1 MTQPFRQPRA
11 PPETSVLQRHD
22 GFARF
27 LKQHASPPHHRV
39 TAGGRIVPA
48 VPSSPPPMLDFG
60 SLNGLLRDR
69 PATGTSFQKEARS
82 AQPNPRVQNPRAQNP
97 QATSSMTLGD
107 YLKNQSGSFDGLSL
121 QYAAQP
127 TPLQTAIPLN
137 NLPFGNQAFM
147 APTIQTQPSVI
158 PLALLPDG
166 STLVSYNGVNY
177 RASWNGV
184 NTTME
189 PLQPL
194 QPPLDQQYYTQAY
207 LQAYLNS
214 ANYNVDAQPSQAS
227 NPSAPLVSATNVTRP
242 EISKAEVPLQ
252 HKSQNT
258 EELSLKTQLTD
269 LDKHLALYHYDIMPA
284 ERASLIAQRRW
295 LVEEIDRIR
304 LSKEKTKHTIPI
316 IAPAT
321 TGLPVTPA
329 AQPMPGANGLR
340 EEVQKGQVAKGG
352 TRNKHLSPAAPAFVP
367 RNASSLPSTNLKL
380 PAASQRAKYEEVSMR
395 AGPGGIDTAPQ
406 IPNNV
411 NSSQWAGHPDRKV
424 SLPKTKT
431 VSHYEGSSSSS
442 ALDPSD
448 PAMRIIDHEDIEY
461 AARYLYNGTKDTKT
475 YCTTVAE
482 FQEAVRRVREQARLY
497 GCAGGQSKDPAYDAE
512 QDIWWAI
519 CDRDPI
525 PLPSKVPD
533 HVINPRPWNWNDSAF
548 NYRRQG
554 AKDAPGPGYEQARNS
569 PRIFG
574 WDPATTDKMKD
585 VMDVSRSYFALKGQ
599 LPSVPFRDFAYDR
612 DGNKRL
618 IQSDSAAPTAYRAA
632 PKSTAPRDQAP
643 MADTSRV
650 EMRPGFNSSARQE
663 MSTRELSVQHVQH
676 TDSTSNLRSQ
686 PADKG
691 KARDPVSLPQGV
703 PRTPEHR
710 PLQQPLEASS
720 VCSISQAAKL
730 HRSAQ
735 HSTTK
740 SKNAGTTHGLHQ
752 AYIEGYTETEV
763 AGDPQI
769 KTTPS
774 KGCIDPLPT
783 SSDNARIDCTK
794 LISDWDSAVLPGSG
808 QKMTEEEMDSIW
820 YHTPLDEI
828 TQKYLDDMKAYTPFK
843 NKQADGKHHDVDA
856 AKDHRQTSDSSE
868 PVTES
873 KISWGPDEG
882 TTPTGSSGRHH
893 SGSLKTHA
901 TAEEHEVAKTAKVNI
916 PNASTVRAPVPRN
929 NSNDPFSTGF
939 NLHKALDHRE
949 VNAVN
954 IPM

>member
-1 MTQPFRQPRA
+1 
-11 PPETSVLQRHD
+11 
-22 GFARF
+22 
-27 LKQHASPPHHRV
+27 
-39 TAGGRIVPA
+39 
-48 VPSSPPPMLDFG
+48 MLDFG

-69 PATGTSFQKEARS
+69 PALGTSFQKEARS
-82 AQPNPRVQNPRAQNP
+82 AQTNPRVQDPRAQNP
-97 QATSSMTLGD
+97 QAISPMTLGD

-121 QYAAQP
+121 HYP
-127 TPLQTAIPLN
+127 TPMQTAIPLDK
-137 NLPFGNQAFM
+137 LPFGNQAFM
-147 APTIQTQPSVI
+147 TPTIQTQPSVI

-166 STLVSYNGVNY
+166 STLVSYNGMSY
-177 RASWNGV
+177 RASWNGM

-194 QPPLDQQYYTQAY
+194 QLPLEQQFYSQAY
-207 LQAYLNS
+207 LQAHLNS
-214 ANYNVDAQPSQAS
+214 ANYSVDAQPSRAS
-227 NPSAPLVSATNVTRP
+227 NPSASLVSATNVARP
-242 EISKAEVPLQ
+242 DTSKTEVPPP

-284 ERASLIAQRRW
+284 DRASLIAQRRR

-304 LSKEKTKHTIPI
+304 LSKEKPKHSIPI
-316 IAPAT
+316 IAPAG

-329 AQPMPGANGLR
+329 AQPMPGANGLG
-340 EEVQKGQVAKGG
+340 EEAQKGQVAKGG

-367 RNASSLPSTNLKL
+367 RNASSLPSTNLNL
-380 PAASQRAKYEEVSMR
+380 PAASQRAKYEECSMR
-395 AGPGGIDTAPQ
+395 AASGGVGTAPKMH
-406 IPNNV
+406 NNA
-411 NSSQWAGHPDRKV
+411 NSSEWASHPDRKV

-431 VSHYEGSSSSS
+431 VSHYEESSSFS

-461 AARYLYNGTKDTKT
+461 AARYLYNGTQDTKT
-475 YCTTVAE
+475 YCTTVTE
-482 FQEAVRRVREQARLY
+482 FQEAVRRVREQARSY

-554 AKDAPGPGYEQARNS
+554 AKDAPETGYEQARNS
-569 PRIFG
+569 PRVIG
-574 WDPATTDKMKD
+574 WDPAITDKMKD

-618 IQSDSAAPTAYRAA
+618 IQSDSAAPTAYRAVL
-632 PKSTAPRDQAP
+632 KSTAPRDQGP
-643 MADTSRV
+643 LVDTLRA
-650 EMRPGFNSSARQE
+650 EMRPGFDSSARQE
-663 MSTRELSVQHVQH
+663 TSTSELSIQH
-676 TDSTSNLRSQ
+676 TDSTSNHRSQ
-686 PADKG
+686 PAEMG
-691 KARDPVSLPQGV
+691 KAHDPLTLQQEV
-703 PRTPEHR
+703 PRTPEQR
-710 PLQQPLEASS
+710 EANS
-720 VCSISQAAKL
+720 VCFFSQATKL
-730 HRSAQ
+730 HRSAR

-740 SKNAGTTHGLHQ
+740 SKNAEATYGLHQ
-752 AYIEGYTETEV
+752 AYIEGAPEIPV
-763 AGDPQI
+763 AGDPQMKI
-769 KTTPS
+769 TPS
-774 KGCIDPLPT
+774 KDCIDPLPT
-783 SSDNARIDCTK
+783 SRDVARIDSTK
-794 LISDWDSAVLPGSG
+794 LTYSWDSADLPGSG
-808 QKMTEEEMDSIW
+808 QKLTEEEIDSIW
-820 YHTPLDEI
+820 YHTPLDDV

-873 KISWGPDEG
+873 KSSWGPDEG
-882 TTPTGSSGRHH
+882 TTPTNLSVLHH
-893 SGSLKTHA
+893 FESLKTHA

-916 PNASTVRAPVPRN
+916 PNASTVRAPIPRDI
-929 NSNDPFSTGF
+929 SNDPFSTGF
-939 NLHKALDHRE
+939 NSHKALDHRE

>member
-1 MTQPFRQPRA
+1 
-11 PPETSVLQRHD
+11 
-22 GFARF
+22 
-27 LKQHASPPHHRV
+27 
-39 TAGGRIVPA
+39 
-48 VPSSPPPMLDFG
+48 MLDFG

-82 AQPNPRVQNPRAQNP
+82 AQPNPRVQNPRVQNPRAQNP
-97 QATSSMTLGD
+97 QTTSSMTLGD

-121 QYAAQP
+121 QYAGQP
-127 TPLQTAIPLN
+127 APMQTAIPLS
-137 NLPFGNQAFM
+137 NLPFGNQAFI

-158 PLALLPDG
+158 PLAMLPDG

-207 LQAYLNS
+207 LQAQMNS
-214 ANYNVDAQPSQAS
+214 SNYSLDAQPLQDST
-227 NPSAPLVSATNVTRP
+227 PSAPLVSATNVARRDT
-242 EISKAEVPLQ
+242 SKAEVPSQ
-252 HKSQNT
+252 HKSKNAD
-258 EELSLKTQLTD
+258 EVNLKTQLTD

-284 ERASLIAQRRW
+284 ERASLVAQRRW

-304 LSKEKTKHTIPI
+304 LSKEKPKHSIPI

-329 AQPMPGANGLR
+329 APPIPGANGLR
-340 EEVQKGQVAKGG
+340 EEAQKGQVAKGG
-352 TRNKHLSPAAPAFVP
+352 PMSKHLSPAAPAFVP
-367 RNASSLPSTNLKL
+367 RSTSSLLSTNLNL
-380 PAASQRAKYEEVSMR
+380 PAASQQAKYEDVSMR
-395 AGPGGIDTAPQ
+395 AASGGIDAAPKVH
-406 IPNNV
+406 NNA
-411 NSSQWAGHPDRKV
+411 NSSRWASHPDRKV
-424 SLPKTKT
+424 SMPKSKT

-461 AARYLYNGTKDTKT
+461 AARYLYNGNKNTKT

-533 HVINPRPWNWNDSAF
+533 HIIKPRPWNWNDSAF

-554 AKDAPGPGYEQARNS
+554 ANDAPGPGYEQARNS
-569 PRIFG
+569 PRVFG

-599 LPSVPFRDFAYDR
+599 LPSVPFRDLAYDR

-632 PKSTAPRDQAP
+632 PKSTASRDQVP
-643 MADTSRV
+643 MADTLRV
-650 EMRPGFNSSARQE
+650 KMRPGFDSSAHQE
-663 MSTRELSVQHVQH
+663 MSTSELSVQH
-676 TDSTSNLRSQ
+676 TDSTSNLPSQ

-691 KARDPVSLPQGV
+691 KARDPVFLPQGV
-703 PRTPEHR
+703 PRTPEHS
-710 PLQQPLEASS
+710 PPQQPLEASN
-720 VCSISQAAKL
+720 VYSITQAAKL

-735 HSTTK
+735 HSTNE
-740 SKNAGTTHGLHQ
+740 SKNAETTHGLHQ
-752 AYIEGYTETEV
+752 AYIEGCLETPV
-763 AGDPQI
+763 AGDPQM
-769 KTTPS
+769 KTAPS
-774 KGCIDPLPT
+774 KDCIDLLPT
-783 SSDNARIDCTK
+783 SSDNARIDSTK
-794 LISDWDSAVLPGSG
+794 LTYDWDSAVLPGEG
-808 QKMTEEEMDSIW
+808 QKLTEEELDSIW
-820 YHTPLDEI
+820 YNTPLDEV
-828 TQKYLDDMKAYTPFK
+828 TQKYLDDMKAYTPFS
-843 NKQADGKHHDVDA
+843 NKQADGKLHDVDA
-856 AKDHRQTSDSSE
+856 SKDHRQTSDSSE
-868 PVTES
+868 PVIES

-882 TTPTGSSGRHH
+882 TTTTGFSVGHH
-893 SGSLKTHA
+893 SGSLKTHV
-901 TAEEHEVAKTAKVNI
+901 TAKEHEVAKTAKVNI
-916 PNASTVRAPVPRN
+916 PNASTVRAPIPRD
-929 NSNDPFSTGF
+929 NSSEPLSTSF
-939 NLHKALDHRE
+939 NLHKGLDHRE